1 MAKDPVRAEAVL
13 VGMDATYGVR
23 PDATVIGMVITAW
36 GQAKNPERAE
46 AVLAGMA
53 DAAKA
58 ATTAAIVVAREAAE
72 AMAKADMGNKS

>member
-1 MAKDPVRAEAVL
+1 MAKVARATKAERAARAARVARAERAKFSLEVL
-13 VGMDATYGVR
+13 RGEG
-23 PDATVIGMVITAW
+23 
-36 GQAKNPERAE
+36 E
-46 AVLAGMA
+46 A

>member
-1 MAKDPVRAEAVL
+1 MARATKAERAARAARAARVARAERAKFSLEVL
-13 VGMDATYGVR
+13 RGEG
-23 PDATVIGMVITAW
+23 
-36 GQAKNPERAE
+36 E
-46 AVLAGMA
+46 A

>member
-1 MAKDPVRAEAVL
+1 LAKVARATKAERAARAARVARAERAKVSLEVL
-13 VGMDATYGVR
+13 RGEG
-23 PDATVIGMVITAW
+23 
-36 GQAKNPERAE
+36 E
-46 AVLAGMA
+46 A